1 MLGRALAA
9 MLFFE
14 ERFLGGT
21 GWEGFKVT
29 VDEEEFAK
37 QEEFEISDSEVTEL
51 FPSSCARKGR
61 CFIFKQLLQKQA
73 CSGEQLSQT
82 SSFPRFQKS
91 WRLGCCSLLEVLP
104 V

>member
-37 QEEFEISDSEVTEL
+37 QEEYEISDSEVTEL
-51 FPSSCARKGR
+51 FPSSCERRGPL
-61 CFIFKQLLQKQA
+61 QQKQA
-73 CSGEQLSQT
+73 CSGEQLSHT
-82 SSFPRFQKS
+82 SSFPRPQKS
-91 WRLGCCSLLEVLP
+91 WILGCCSLLEV
-104 V
+104 